1 MFFYVPFKIVESI
14 LHFFVTVCAEVC
26 ILQYLNFSHALHI
39 HNYKDMAGGERQM
52 KRLIFIAILVLILAA
67 CGEKAGLGSYAMIVV
82 VNNTEY
88 NGTEETKDGYEI
100 DKMKGKITKK
110 VPADVFPA
118 NNQSNFFEEGTVVY
132 SVKDETEFVIAE
144 DPEGERHLL
153 QYAPGNG
160 EK

>member
-1 MFFYVPFKIVESI
+1 
-14 LHFFVTVCAEVC
+14 
-26 ILQYLNFSHALHI
+26 
-39 HNYKDMAGGERQM
+39 MAGGDLQM

-67 CGEKAGLGSYAMIVV
+67 CGQEAGSGSYAMIVV

-88 NGTEETKDGYEI
+88 NGTEETMDAYEI

-110 VPADVFPA
+110 VPTGVFPG
-118 NNQSNFFEEGTVVY
+118 NNQSNFFEEDTIVY
-132 SVKDETEFVIAE
+132 SVKDETEFVIVE